1 MNRLMIRNIGQL
13 LTLRG
18 ASGRPKT
25 GSSLSDLGIIENGCV
40 AIEGETIAAVG
51 TEQEV
56 WHRLCQR
63 WGERLSDKA
72 DVMDAGGRVVM
83 PGMVD
88 PHTHLVFAGT
98 REYELEM
105 RLQGA
110 TYLEILQAG
119 GGILATTRKTRQ
131 ATEEELLR
139 QASSRLDRFLQYGV
153 TTVEA
158 KSGYG
163 LDWKHE
169 WKQLRVARRLHET
182 HPVDVVSTFMGA
194 HVVPEEYR
202 NDPDRYVDIVVDEM
216 IPQVAD
222 KGLAEFCDVFCEKD
236 VFSLEQSRRV
246 LEAGKRHGLM
256 PKIHADEMEA
266 MGGAEL
272 AADLGAI
279 SADHLLRVSDR
290 GICRLAETGVI
301 AVLLPGTAFYLMAP
315 FARAR
320 DMIEA
325 GVAVAL
331 STDCNPGSSPTMSM
345 PMILNLACLHM
356 RMTPAEAISAAT
368 INAAHAIGRGW
379 QIGSLEEG
387 KQADLVLLDAPHYA
401 FLQYHFGINLI
412 DTVIKKGRVVVK
424 NGQLVRR

>member
-1 MNRLMIRNIGQL
+1 M
-13 LTLRG
+13 
-18 ASGRPKT
+18 
-25 GSSLSDLGIIENGCV
+25 
-40 AIEGETIAAVG
+40 
-51 TEQEV
+51 
-56 WHRLCQR
+56 
-63 WGERLSDKA
+63 
-72 DVMDAGGRVVM
+72 
-83 PGMVD
+83 
-88 PHTHLVFAGT
+88 
-98 REYELEM
+98 
-105 RLQGA
+105 
-110 TYLEILQAG
+110 
-119 GGILATTRKTRQ
+119 
-131 ATEEELLR
+131 
-139 QASSRLDRFLQYGV
+139 
-153 TTVEA
+153 
-158 KSGYG
+158 
-163 LDWKHE
+163 
-169 WKQLRVARRLHET
+169 
-182 HPVDVVSTFMGA
+182 
-194 HVVPEEYR
+194 
-202 NDPDRYVDIVVDEM
+202 
-216 IPQVAD
+216 
-222 KGLAEFCDVFCEKD
+222 
-236 VFSLEQSRRV
+236 

>member
-1 MNRLMIRNIGQL
+1 MNRLIIRNIGQL

-18 ASGRPKT
+18 ASVRPKT
-25 GSSLSDLGIIENGCV
+25 GAALSDLGIIENGCV

-51 TEQEV
+51 TEREV
-56 WHRLCQR
+56 WTRLSDR
-63 WGERLSDKA
+63 WGERPGDKA
-72 DVMDAGGRVVM
+72 DVIDAERRVVM

-88 PHTHLVFAGT
+88 PHTHLVFDGT

-119 GGILATTRKTRQ
+119 GGILATMRQTRQ
-131 ATEEELLR
+131 ATEEELIR
-139 QASSRLDRFLQYGV
+139 KASHRLDRFLQYGV

-163 LDWKHE
+163 LDWENE
-169 WKQLRVARRLHET
+169 WKQLRVARRLHEI

-194 HVVPEEYR
+194 HAVPEEYR
-202 NDPDRYVDIVVDEM
+202 DNPDRYVDSVVEEM
-216 IPQVAD
+216 IPQVAE
-222 KGLAEFCDVFCEKD
+222 KGLAEFCDVFCEEG

-246 LEAGKRHGLM
+246 LEAGRRYRLV

-272 AADLGAI
+272 AAELGAI
-279 SADHLLRVSDR
+279 SADHLLKVSDH
-290 GICRLAETGVI
+290 GIRRLAESGVI
-301 AVLLPGTAFYLMAP
+301 AVLLPGTAFYLLTA

-320 DMIEA
+320 EMIEA

-345 PMILNLACLHM
+345 LMILNLACLYM
-356 RMTPAEAISAAT
+356 KMTPAETIAAAT
-368 INAAHAIGRGW
+368 INAAHAIGRGRT
-379 QIGSLEEG
+379 IGSLEEG

-401 FLQYHFGINLI
+401 FLQYQFGINLV

-424 NGQLVRR
+424 NSRLVR

>member
-1 MNRLMIRNIGQL
+1 MP
-13 LTLRG
+13 TL
-18 ASGRPKT
+18 
-25 GSSLSDLGIIENGCV
+25 
-40 AIEGETIAAVG
+40 
-51 TEQEV
+51 
-56 WHRLCQR
+56 
-63 WGERLSDKA
+63 GERLSDKA

-236 VFSLEQSRRV
+236 VFRLSSLDVCWRR
-246 LEAGKRHGLM
+246 AN
-256 PKIHADEMEA
+256 A
-266 MGGAEL
+266 
-272 AADLGAI
+272 
-279 SADHLLRVSDR
+279 
-290 GICRLAETGVI
+290 
-301 AVLLPGTAFYLMAP
+301 
-315 FARAR
+315 
-320 DMIEA
+320 
-325 GVAVAL
+325 
-331 STDCNPGSSPTMSM
+331 TD
-345 PMILNLACLHM
+345 
-356 RMTPAEAISAAT
+356 
-368 INAAHAIGRGW
+368 
-379 QIGSLEEG
+379 
-387 KQADLVLLDAPHYA
+387 
-401 FLQYHFGINLI
+401 
-412 DTVIKKGRVVVK
+412 
-424 NGQLVRR
+424 